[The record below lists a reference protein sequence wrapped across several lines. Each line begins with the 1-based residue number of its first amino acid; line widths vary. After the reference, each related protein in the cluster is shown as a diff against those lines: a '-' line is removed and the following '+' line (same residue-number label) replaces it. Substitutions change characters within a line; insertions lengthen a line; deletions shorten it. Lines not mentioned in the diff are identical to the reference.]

1 MLSLYSNTPDSTNQL
16 VTKHL
21 NKLKVLGNEFTI

>member
-1 MLSLYSNTPDSTNQL
+1 MTTLAVINQL

-21 NKLKVLGNEFTI
+21 STD